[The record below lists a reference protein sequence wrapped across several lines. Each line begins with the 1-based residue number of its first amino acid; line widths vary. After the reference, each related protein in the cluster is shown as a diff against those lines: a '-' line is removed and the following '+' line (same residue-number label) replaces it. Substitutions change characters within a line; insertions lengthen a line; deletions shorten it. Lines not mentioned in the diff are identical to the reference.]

1 MTAIR
6 GWIRQGYD
14 LAAVFSMLNLLAL
27 AGVIVFLA
35 VGGHLTPERVRQVV
49 EVMRGTAVVAP
60 EEELTGE
67 GAGPEDT
74 EPATPDAPTP
84 SEEGSAVVE
93 EPIVAARP
101 QTSSDLTQASLIERE
116 IALRERNRF
125 EAEINQRLALSESI
139 MLQITT
145 RLDEL
150 NAQRA
155 AFEKQKQD
163 DAGVKDDEGF
173 RKELEVFNSLKPT
186 QAFDYLIR
194 KDADQAARLL
204 MEMDTRT
211 VAKILESAKSA
222 DHKAKADEILAAIR
236 KVAPARA
243 AEVAGES
250 AAP

>member
-27 AGVIVFLA
+27 AGVAAYLV

-49 EVMRGTAVVAP
+49 EVMRGTAVAAP
-60 EEELTGE
+60 EEGLAGDGAGAE
-67 GAGPEDT
+67 GA
-74 EPATPDAPTP
+74 EPATDDAPAAAEST
-84 SEEGSAVVE
+84 GVIAE

-101 QTSSDLTQASLIERE
+101 RTSSDLTQTSLIERE

-125 EAEINQRLALSESI
+125 EVEINQRLALSESI

-150 NAQRA
+150 NARRA
-155 AFEKQKQD
+155 AFEKAKQEE
-163 DAGVKDDEGF
+163 AGVKDEEGF

-222 DHKAKADEILAAIR
+222 EHKAKADEILSAIR

-243 AEVAGES
+243 AEVAGE
-250 AAP
+250 AQTP